1 MSRIGNAP
9 VSLPKGV
16 SAKVADGVVVVKG
29 PKGELS
35 QVLPHTIKIEI
46 DDAELR
52 LLRPDEK
59 KESRALHG
67 LARALVNNM
76 VVGVSAGFSKGL
88 EIQGVGYRAEVKG
101 KTLNLSLGFSHPVKI
116 DVPEGLSVSAQGN
129 TNLTIEGIDK
139 QLVGQFA
146 ADIRSIRPPEPY
158 KGKGV
163 RYAGE
168 HVRRK
173 VGKAGATA

>member
-16 SAKVADGVVVVKG
+16 SAKVTDDVVAVKG

-35 QVLPHTIKIEI
+35 RSLPRSISIEI
-46 DDAELR
+46 DGDELR
-52 LLRPDEK
+52 LIRPDEK

-76 VVGVSAGFSKGL
+76 VVGVTAGFSKGL

-101 KTLNLSLGFSHPVKI
+101 KKLNLSLGFSHPVVVDI
-116 DVPEGLSVSAQGN
+116 PEGLSVSAQGT

-146 ADIRSIRPPEPY
+146 ADIRSLRPPEPY

-173 VGKAGATA
+173 AGKAGAAA